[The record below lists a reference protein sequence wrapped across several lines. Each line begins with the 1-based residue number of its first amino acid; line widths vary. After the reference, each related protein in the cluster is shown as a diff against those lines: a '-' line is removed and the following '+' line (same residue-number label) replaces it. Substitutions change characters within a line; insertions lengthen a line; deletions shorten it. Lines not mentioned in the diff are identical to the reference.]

1 MVWYM
6 KLLRVRA
13 SNYKNCCDDFTIDL
27 VAKSKKT
34 SEDKEYELQ
43 EIADDLYVFNT
54 VAFVGKNASGKTS
67 AIELMECCYSIL
79 SEFRLEDKHY
89 NYDNVKLEI
98 IFYYKG
104 NIYKYTTGLK
114 SDSNL
119 GSKANFTEQHIYQ
132 KKYYKSKVKEIYAVE
147 GFEEITGFGELPE
160 DTSIVFFI
168 LKKKAT
174 RAVYFNCNGEGADTY
189 HLLFRAMKTYKIPE
203 NILVK
208 VIKIFDDKIKSL
220 EMVDEKH
227 YKLIYQDHVK
237 ELSDSELVYILSSG
251 TTKGVLLYIF
261 VVAALENGFDLLIDE
276 VENHF
281 HKTLVENMISL
292 FKDKTVNKKYATLI
306 FTTHY
311 CEVLDLFNR
320 QDNIWIAKSDNK
332 IHLENMYEN
341 YNIRTELLK
350 SRQFYNNVFDTSVNY
365 EDLMALKK
373 ELMRRTI

>member
-114 SDSNL
+114 SDPNL

-189 HLLFRAMKTYKIPE
+189 QLLFRAMKTYKIPE

-292 FKDKTVNKKYATLI
+292 FKDKTVNKKYATLM

-373 ELMRRTI
+373 ELMR

>member
-350 SRQFYNNVFDTSVNY
+350 SCQFYNNVFDTSVNY

-373 ELMRRTI
+373 ELMR

>member
-114 SDSNL
+114 SDPNL

-292 FKDKTVNKKYATLI
+292 FKDKTVNKINATLI

-311 CEVLDLFNR
+311 SEVLDLFNR

-373 ELMRRTI
+373 ELMR

>member
-132 KKYYKSKVKEIYAVE
+132 KKYYKSKVKEIYAIE

-373 ELMRRTI
+373 ELMR

>member
-132 KKYYKSKVKEIYAVE
+132 KKYYKSKVKEIYAVD

-373 ELMRRTI
+373 ELMR

>member
-6 KLLRVRA
+6 KLLRVHA

-114 SDSNL
+114 SDPNL

-132 KKYYKSKVKEIYAVE
+132 KKYYKSKVKEIYDVE

-373 ELMRRTI
+373 ELMR

>member
-292 FKDKTVNKKYATLI
+292 FKDITVNKKYATLI

-373 ELMRRTI
+373 ELMR

>member
-6 KLLRVRA
+6 KLLRVHA

-114 SDSNL
+114 SDPNL

-281 HKTLVENMISL
+281 LKTLVENMISL

-373 ELMRRTI
+373 ELMR

>member
-6 KLLRVRA
+6 KLLRVHA

-114 SDSNL
+114 SDPNL

-132 KKYYKSKVKEIYAVE
+132 KIYYKSKVKEIYAVE

-373 ELMRRTI
+373 ELMR

>member
-341 YNIRTELLK
+341 YNTRTELLK

-373 ELMRRTI
+373 ELMR

>member
-114 SDSNL
+114 SDPNL
-119 GSKANFTEQHIYQ
+119 GSKANFTEQHIDQ

-292 FKDKTVNKKYATLI
+292 FKDKTVNKKYATLM

-373 ELMRRTI
+373 ELMR

>member
-114 SDSNL
+114 SDPNL

-237 ELSDSELVYILSSG
+237 ELSDSELVYILTSG

-292 FKDKTVNKKYATLI
+292 FKDKTVNKKYATLM

-373 ELMRRTI
+373 ELMR